1 VTQYLDE
8 GREAF
13 ERRTWRAA
21 SSLLADVHDKAPLGL
36 NDLELLAQAA
46 YLCGEDAASEKAWTE
61 ANRRGV
67 AQGDWARAA
76 RCGFWLGVTLQAR
89 GERAQAGGW
98 FARAQRV
105 LEEHD
110 HDCVERGWL
119 LVAAGLKFHHERNY
133 EASQSAWEK
142 AIDVGTRFH
151 DIDLVTT
158 ARQGL
163 GRILIKQ
170 GAIAEGSPMLDEA
183 MVTVLADEVSPIPAG
198 IIYCSV
204 IEACQEI
211 LDIAR
216 AQEYTEALSRWVDA
230 QPDLVP
236 YRGRCQIH
244 RSEILTLGG
253 KWPDAAL
260 EITQACERLADP
272 RQPQLGMAL
281 YQQAEIHRLRGEFDA
296 AEEAYREANEN
307 GYVLQPGAALLK
319 LAQGQIDA
327 AVASIARAF
336 EATSKEVT
344 RCRVL
349 PVYIE
354 IMLAAENVE
363 AAAGTSD
370 ELAEIAETLNSS
382 LLRGME
388 RRCRGSV
395 LLAQGD
401 ANGALRVLDE
411 AWEHLSQLGAPYE
424 VARLRQ
430 TIGLASRA
438 AGDDH
443 TAADQFQRAR
453 RTFVE
458 LGARS
463 DLETLDELIGSAGTK
478 EAPSGLSPRE
488 VEVLVLVARGR
499 SNREIASELVISE
512 RTVARHLSNIFA
524 KLEVPSRTA
533 ASAFAFENHLV

>member
-1 VTQYLDE
+1 MMGDLDA

-13 ERRTWRAA
+13 EKWAWRVAFF
-21 SSLLADVHDKAPLGL
+21 LLADSHNKDPLGL
-36 NDLELLAQAA
+36 DDLELLAQAA
-46 YLCGEDAASEKAWTE
+46 YLCGEDAAGEKAWTE
-61 ANRRGV
+61 ANRRAV

-76 RCGFWLGVTLQAR
+76 RCAFWLGVTLQAR
-89 GERAQAGGW
+89 SEKAQAAGW
-98 FARAQRV
+98 FTRAHRV
-105 LEEHD
+105 LEEND

-119 LVAAGLKFHHERNY
+119 FVAAGLKFHHERNY
-133 EASQSAWEK
+133 EASSLAWEK

-216 AQEYTEALSRWVDA
+216 ALEYTEALSRWVDA
-230 QPDLVP
+230 QPELVP

-244 RSEILTLGG
+244 RSEIMALAGR
-253 KWPDAAL
+253 WPDAAL
-260 EITQACERLADP
+260 EVTRACERLVDP
-272 RQPQLGMAL
+272 PQPQLGMAL
-281 YQQAEIHRLRGEFDA
+281 YQQAEIHRLRGEFEA
-296 AEEAYREANEN
+296 AEKAYRQANEK
-307 GYVLQPGAALLK
+307 GFVLQPGAALMK
-319 LAQGQIDA
+319 LAQGQMDA
-327 AVASIARAF
+327 AVASITRAF

-349 PVYIE
+349 PAYIE

-363 AAAGTSD
+363 TAAGACE
-370 ELAEIAETLNSS
+370 ELAEIAETLNSP
-382 LLRGME
+382 LLRGVE
-388 RRCRGSV
+388 RRSRGSV

-401 ANGALRVLDE
+401 ASAALRMLDE
-411 AWEHLSQLGAPYE
+411 AWGHLSQLGAPYE

-430 TIGLASRA
+430 AIGLASRA

-443 TAADQFQRAR
+443 TASDQFQTAR
-453 RTFVE
+453 RTFAE

-463 DLETLDELIGSAGTK
+463 DLETLDELIGSAEPK

-512 RTVARHLSNIFA
+512 RTVARHLSNIFV
-524 KLEVPSRTA
+524 KLDVPSRTA